1 MSCATWNPVVRV
13 GVPYDPLEDV
23 PEGPPQAE
31 LDKMSWKE
39 FNEART
45 KALRQWYF
53 FCRRLWQS
61 IPTSRDKSWQED
73 EIVDN
78 FYRPGREAIFHHD
91 SEEYGCHYYYK
102 KFWDRSISF
111 SDSWAASMPDWYGKT
126 WVQDLLD
133 RRKRR

>member
-1 MSCATWNPVVRV
+1 MSNCVSWNPKVRV
-13 GVPYDPLEDV
+13 GVPYDPLEEV
-23 PEGPPQAE
+23 PEGPPQEE
-31 LDKMSWKE
+31 LDAMTFRQ
-39 FNEART
+39 FNTART
-45 KALRQWYF
+45 KAKAQWYY

-61 IPTSRDKSWQED
+61 IPTSKDKSWQED
-73 EIVDN
+73 EIVEK
-78 FYRPGREAIFHHD
+78 FYRPGRDAIFGD
-91 SEEYGCHYYYK
+91 DQEYGCHFSGK